1 LAEISG
7 AFMTKKD
14 TVLLIVNPIAGR
26 GKALRS
32 VERIE
37 NDFKTL
43 NIKHD
48 VILTER
54 VWHAA
59 ELAEDAAK
67 KGYRAVVVAS
77 GDGTANEVLNGLMLA
92 RKKGYNK
99 TAMGQ
104 IPVGTGNDFAYGMG
118 LPNDIDEC
126 IKIIADFNVRRID
139 VGFIKGGDYPEGRYF
154 GNGIGI
160 GFDATTGFVASR
172 IRFLS
177 GMMVYLLAAL
187 QTIFIY
193 YKAPRIRMIYN
204 SKETIMDA
212 LQVSIMNGK
221 RMGGG
226 FHFAPDGSPFDGL
239 LDLCMVRSMNQFK
252 IFGMIPYFIR
262 GTQARRKEVMQDR
275 TTKIEVVAEKGSL
288 PVHCDGETIC
298 YSGKELFIQLFP
310 AALDFITKA

>member
-1 LAEISG
+1 
-7 AFMTKKD
+7 MTKKD
-14 TVLLIVNPIAGR
+14 AILLIVNPIAGR
-26 GKALRS
+26 GKALKS
-32 VERIE
+32 VAKIE

-48 VILTER
+48 IVLTKR

-59 ELAEDAAK
+59 ELAEEAAK
-67 KGYRAVVVAS
+67 KGYKAVVVAS
-77 GDGTANEVLNGLMLA
+77 SDGTANEVLNGLMSA
-92 RKKGYNK
+92 RKKGHTE

-118 LPNDIDEC
+118 LPNDMEEC
-126 IKIIADFNVRRID
+126 IKIITRNNIKKID

-177 GMMVYLLAAL
+177 GMMVYLVAAL

-193 YKAPRIRMIYN
+193 YKSPRIRLTYN
-204 SKETIMDA
+204 SKEIIIEA

-262 GTQARRKEVMQDR
+262 GTQAKRKEVMQDR
-275 TTKIEVVAEKGSL
+275 TTKIKVVAEKGGL

-298 YSGKELFIQLFP
+298 YSGKELYIQLFP
-310 AALDFITKA
+310 AALDFITKV